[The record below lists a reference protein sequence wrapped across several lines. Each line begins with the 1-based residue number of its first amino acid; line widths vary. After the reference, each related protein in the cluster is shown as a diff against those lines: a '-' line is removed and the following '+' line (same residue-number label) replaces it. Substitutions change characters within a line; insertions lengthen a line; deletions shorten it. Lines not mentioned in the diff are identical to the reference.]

1 MGKLKA
7 LLLTEGMHG
16 MISQVE
22 GMAKALNTEYTHKV
36 VRLSFPWNLIPPK
49 FTPISQIVLKEK
61 IYITNNEI
69 PDIVISCGRKSV
81 IPSIFIKKQNSK
93 IFTIH
98 IQDPKV
104 NFKNFD
110 AIVAPEH
117 DNLKG
122 DNIYTSKGAI
132 HYITELEIS
141 KASQY
146 LADKIKSE
154 KIVSLILGG
163 PNKYYSFNPDQIVNI
178 FNKIKTI
185 FVSNGYKVIMIPSM
199 RTPKEIIDLA
209 IREMGS
215 CGHVVNK
222 VDKQAYLSAYALADY
237 VIVTCDST
245 SMISEAATSGK
256 PIFVAH
262 MEEKKNNYKIIV
274 IPSMRT
280 PKISIELA
288 IKEFSECGYVVN
300 HIDKQAYLSAL
311 ALANNVVVTCDS
323 TSMISEAASSGKPIY
338 VAHMKAKKNNYRF
351 KRFFKL
357 FKEMGITRD
366 LSDKV
371 ENWTYNKINEAERIA
386 NTINSKIR
394 N

>member
-22 GMAKALNTEYTHKV
+22 GMAKALNAEYSHKI

-49 FTPISQIVLKEK
+49 FTPISQIVLKDK

-69 PDIVISCGRKSV
+69 PDLIISCGRKSV
-81 IPSIFIKKQNSK
+81 IPSIFLKRRNSK

-110 AIVAPEH
+110 AIVAPNH

-132 HYITELEIS
+132 HYITEQEIS
-141 KASQY
+141 KAGQY

-163 PNKYYSFNPDQIVNI
+163 PNKYYSFNKGELIKI
-178 FNKIKTI
+178 FNEIK
-185 FVSNGYKVIMIPSM
+185 SNFIYKGSKVIIIPSI
-199 RTPKEIIDLA
+199 RTPKTIIDLA
-209 IREMGS
+209 
-215 CGHVVNK
+215 NK
-222 VDKQAYLSAYALADY
+222 EFGTSGCTINSVDKQAYLSALALATNI
-237 VIVTCDST
+237 IVTCDST

-262 MEEKKNNYKIIV
+262 M
-274 IPSMRT
+274 
-280 PKISIELA
+280 
-288 IKEFSECGYVVN
+288 
-300 HIDKQAYLSAL
+300 
-311 ALANNVVVTCDS
+311 
-323 TSMISEAASSGKPIY
+323 
-338 VAHMKAKKNNYRF
+338 KAKRNNYRF

-366 LSDKV
+366 LGEKV
-371 ENWTYNKINEAERIA
+371 ESWTYNKLNEAERIA
-386 NTINSKIR
+386 AAINNKIKY
-394 N
+394 

>member
-22 GMAKALNTEYTHKV
+22 GMAKALNAEYSHKI

-49 FTPISQIVLKEK
+49 FTPISQIVLKDK
-61 IYITNNEI
+61 IYINENET
-69 PDIVISCGRKSV
+69 PDVIISCGRKSV
-81 IPSIFIKKQNSK
+81 IPSIFLKKKNSQ

-163 PNKYYSFNPDQIVNI
+163 PNKYYSFNSDQIINI
-178 FNKIKTI
+178 FNQIKSI
-185 FVSNGYKVIMIPSM
+185 FVSDGYKVIIIPSM
-199 RTPKEIIDLA
+199 RTPKKIIDLA

-222 VDKQAYLSAYALADY
+222 VDKQAYLSAYALANH

-256 PIFVAH
+256 PVF
-262 MEEKKNNYKIIV
+262 
-274 IPSMRT
+274 
-280 PKISIELA
+280 
-288 IKEFSECGYVVN
+288 
-300 HIDKQAYLSAL
+300 
-311 ALANNVVVTCDS
+311 
-323 TSMISEAASSGKPIY
+323 

-351 KRFFKL
+351 KRFFEL
-357 FKEMGITRD
+357 FKQMGITRN
-366 LSDKV
+366 LGEKV
-371 ENWTYNKINEAERIA
+371 ENWTYNKHNEAQRIA
-386 NTINSKIR
+386 LELRKKIE

>member
-22 GMAKALNTEYTHKV
+22 GMAKALNTEYSHKI
-36 VRLSFPWNLIPPK
+36 VRLNFPWNFIPPK
-49 FTPISQIVLKEK
+49 FTPVSQAILKDK
-61 IYITNNEI
+61 IYITNNEK
-69 PDIVISCGRKSV
+69 PDLIISCGRKSV
-81 IPSIFIKKQNSK
+81 IPSIFLKKKNPK

-104 NFKNFD
+104 NLKNFD

-122 DNIYTSKGAI
+122 ENVYNSKGAI

-141 KASQY
+141 KARQY

-163 PNKYYSFNPDQIVNI
+163 PNKYYKFDKAELVEI
-178 FNKIKTI
+178 FNEIKKI
-185 FVSNGYKVIMIPSM
+185 FVSDGYKIIIIPSM
-199 RTPKEIIDLA
+199 RTPKKIIDLA
-209 IREMGS
+209 IREMSS

-222 VDKQAYLSAYALADY
+222 VDKQAYLSAYALANY

-262 MEEKKNNYKIIV
+262 MQPKK
-274 IPSMRT
+274 
-280 PKISIELA
+280 
-288 IKEFSECGYVVN
+288 
-300 HIDKQAYLSAL
+300 D
-311 ALANNVVVTCDS
+311 
-323 TSMISEAASSGKPIY
+323 
-338 VAHMKAKKNNYRF
+338 NYRF
-351 KRFFKL
+351 RRFFEL
-357 FKEMGITRD
+357 FKQMGITRD
-366 LSDKV
+366 LGKKV
-371 ENWTYNKINEAERIA
+371 ETWTYIKHNEAQRIALEIKNKIKN
-386 NTINSKIR
+386 
-394 N
+394 

>member
-22 GMAKALNTEYTHKV
+22 GMAKALNAEYSHKI

-49 FTPISQIVLKEK
+49 FTPISQIVLKDK
-61 IYITNNEI
+61 IYITKDEA
-69 PDIVISCGRKSV
+69 PDIIISCGRKSV
-81 IPSIFIKKQNSK
+81 VPSIFFKRKNSK

-104 NFKNFD
+104 SFKNFD

-132 HYITELEIS
+132 HYITESEIN
-141 KASQY
+141 KAKLY
-146 LADKIKSE
+146 LFEKIKSE

-163 PNKYYSFNPDQIVNI
+163 PNKYYGFDSDQIINI
-178 FNKIKTI
+178 FNQIKSI
-185 FVSNGYKVIMIPSM
+185 FVSNGYKVIIIPSM
-199 RTPKEIIDLA
+199 RTPKETIDLA
-209 IREMGS
+209 IREMSS
-215 CGHVVNK
+215 CGYVVNR
-222 VDKQAYLSAYALADY
+222 VDKQAYLSAYALANY

-256 PIFVAH
+256 PIF
-262 MEEKKNNYKIIV
+262 I
-274 IPSMRT
+274 
-280 PKISIELA
+280 
-288 IKEFSECGYVVN
+288 
-300 HIDKQAYLSAL
+300 
-311 ALANNVVVTCDS
+311 
-323 TSMISEAASSGKPIY
+323 
-338 VAHMKAKKNNYRF
+338 AHMKEKRNNYRF
-351 KRFFKL
+351 KRFFEL
-357 FKEMGITRD
+357 FKQMGITRD
-366 LSDKV
+366 LGEKI
-371 ENWTYNKINEAERIA
+371 ENWTYNKHNEAQRIGLQLK
-386 NTINSKIR
+386 NKIK

>member
-22 GMAKALNTEYTHKV
+22 GMAKALNAEYSHKI

-49 FTPISQIVLKEK
+49 FTPISQIVLKDK
-61 IYITNNEI
+61 IYITENET
-69 PDIVISCGRKSV
+69 PDVIISCGRKSV
-81 IPSIFIKKQNSK
+81 VPSIFLKKKNSQ

-163 PNKYYSFNPDQIVNI
+163 PNKYYSFNSDQIINI
-178 FNKIKTI
+178 FNQIKSI
-185 FVSNGYKVIMIPSM
+185 FVSDGYKVIIIPSM
-199 RTPKEIIDLA
+199 RTPKKIIDLA

-222 VDKQAYLSAYALADY
+222 VDKQAYLSAYALANH

-256 PIFVAH
+256 PVFVAH
-262 MEEKKNNYKIIV
+262 M
-274 IPSMRT
+274 
-280 PKISIELA
+280 
-288 IKEFSECGYVVN
+288 
-300 HIDKQAYLSAL
+300 Q
-311 ALANNVVVTCDS
+311 
-323 TSMISEAASSGKPIY
+323 
-338 VAHMKAKKNNYRF
+338 AKKNNYRF
-351 KRFFKL
+351 KRFFEL
-357 FKEMGITRD
+357 FKQMGITRN
-366 LSDKV
+366 LGEKV
-371 ENWTYNKINEAERIA
+371 ENWTYNKHNEAQRIA
-386 NTINSKIR
+386 LELRKKIE